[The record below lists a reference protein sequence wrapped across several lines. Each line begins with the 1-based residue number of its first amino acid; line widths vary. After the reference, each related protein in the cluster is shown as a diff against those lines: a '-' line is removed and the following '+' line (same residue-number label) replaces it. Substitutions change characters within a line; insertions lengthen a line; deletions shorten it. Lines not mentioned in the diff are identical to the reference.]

1 MKDRCILAVSNAIG
15 RNITAEEAKDIE
27 TRILRNMR
35 SVAVKDPAAFRSMP
49 PDLRLQEAA
58 KISAEELVQDAEVKK
73 LRVALTIKANDRIQN
88 YLDEQISKGMNHLEA
103 LKRTLI
109 FKGDG
114 KSNTLSV
121 ESRTNAIRSNSIRQL
136 VDTFEAVN
144 PRFWGLFESKEGI
157 SILTKE
163 IFGENTGNAEA
174 AKGAKAWHD
183 VANQLRDQFNSGGG
197 QIRKLED
204 WAVPQHHSQLK
215 IQKSGIDQW
224 VTDTFPLLKRDR
236 YVNDD
241 GSLMNDQQV
250 DGVLRSAWVTLAT
263 GGINKIEPGKMQGSS
278 MLANHN
284 AEARSIH
291 YKDAES
297 YLAYQEK
304 YGEQSLWGVMTGH
317 VSNLSSEL
325 ALLETYG
332 PNPDNVFNY
341 FVEKTLKEQALSD
354 PAKSGKAEKEAM
366 QLKDLF
372 DFVGGRTKP
381 IVNEHLAQTFDTL
394 RNWLISSRLGSAVI
408 TAISDEATMHLTA
421 QVNNLPE
428 MQLLRNE
435 LSALNPANATEKNMA
450 HRAGLAIDTMLSSM
464 NRWGQDNLGP
474 TFSSKMANTVMRMSG
489 MEALDGA
496 RRRAFGVTYMSALGE
511 MVGKYDKLSDLDVH
525 DNRILLSKGITD
537 ADWKLWKMAD
547 LESWGAGN
555 GVLTPEAIM
564 RIPDMQIQTAGLV
577 PNTPEGFASITSMK
591 RDAVLRLLGTVLEET
606 DMAVIRPGAAEKFM
620 TGSGIERGTWKGE
633 LTRSFFLFK
642 SFPIAM
648 ISRHF
653 MRGMNMETAGGKAGY
668 IASLVVGTTVLGA
681 VAQTVND
688 LLSGKNPRNYNPFDG
703 EHGVKNWIGA
713 LLKGG
718 SMGIYGDF
726 LFSGATQYSK
736 NGPIGAMLGP
746 VAGLVEEAMG
756 LTQGNLIQLG
766 QGKDTKFGAEVT
778 RFIKGNLPGA
788 NLWYAK
794 AALDHLIFQQMQEY
808 FSPGYLAQMKRRAQK
823 EFGQSY
829 FWSPGAGVG
838 DINAPDFAKIAGQ

>member
-1 MKDRCILAVSNAIG
+1 MKDRCISAVSNAIG

-27 TRILRNMR
+27 ARILRNMR
-35 SVAVKDPAAFRSMP
+35 AVASQDPAAFRSMP
-49 PDLRLQEAA
+49 PDIRLQEAA
-58 KISAEELVQDAEVKK
+58 KISAEELVKDAEVKK

-88 YLDEQISKGMNHLEA
+88 YLDEQTAKGMSHLEA
-103 LKRTLI
+103 LQRTLV

-121 ESRTNAIRSNSIRQL
+121 ESRTNAIRANSIRQL

-163 IFGENTGNAEA
+163 IFGEKTGNAEA

-183 VANQLRDQFNSGGG
+183 VANQLRDQFNAGGG
-197 QIRKLED
+197 QIRKLEN

-215 IQKSGIDQW
+215 IQKAGIDQW
-224 VTDTFPLLKRDR
+224 VTDTFPLLDRKR
-236 YVNDD
+236 YINDD

-250 DGVLRSAWVTLAT
+250 EGVLRSAWVTLAT
-263 GGINKIEPGKMQGSS
+263 GGINKIEPGKMTGSS

-291 YKDAES
+291 YKDADS
-297 YLAYQEK
+297 YLAYQER

-332 PNPDNVFNY
+332 PNPDNVFNF
-341 FVEKTLKEQALSD
+341 FVEKSLKEQALAD
-354 PAKSGKAEKEAM
+354 PTKAGKAEKQAM
-366 QLKDLF
+366 KLKDLF
-372 DFVGGRTKP
+372 DFVGGRTQP

-394 RNWLISSRLGSAVI
+394 RNWLVSSRLGSAVI
-408 TAISDEATMHLTA
+408 TAIADEATMHLTA
-421 QVNNLPE
+421 KINNLPE
-428 MQLLRNE
+428 MQLIRNE
-435 LSALNPANATEKNMA
+435 LSALNIANQTEKDLA
-450 HRAGLAIDTMLSSM
+450 HRAGLAIDTMLSSL

-474 TFSSKMANTVMRMSG
+474 TFSSKMANAVMRASG

-496 RRRAFGVTYMSALGE
+496 RRRAFGVTYLSALGE
-511 MVGKYDKLSDLDVH
+511 MAGKYDKLSDLDVH
-525 DNRILLSKGITD
+525 DHKILLSKGITD
-537 ADWKLWKMAD
+537 TDWKIWKLAD
-547 LESWGAGN
+547 LEKWGAGN

-564 RIPDMQIQTAGLV
+564 RIDPTKLQAAGIVPAGEAGLAQAA
-577 PNTPEGFASITSMK
+577 GMK
-591 RDAVLRLLGTVLEET
+591 REAVLRLLGTVLEET

-648 ISRHF
+648 IYRHW
-653 MRGMNMETAGGKAGY
+653 MRGMGMETAGGKAGY

-688 LLSGKNPRNYNPFDG
+688 LLSGKNPRNYNPVDG

-713 LLKGG
+713 MLKGG
-718 SMGIYGDF
+718 SLGIYGDF
-726 LFSGATQYSK
+726 LFSQATQSSRT
-736 NGPIGAMLGP
+736 GPIGAMLGP

-756 LTQGNLIQLG
+756 LTQGNLIQLA
-766 QGKDTKFGAEVT
+766 QGKDTKFGGELT
-778 RFIKGNLPGA
+778 RFIKGNIPGA
-788 NLWYAK
+788 NIWYAK
-794 AALDHLIFQQMQEY
+794 AALDHLVFQQLQEY

-829 FWSPGAGVG
+829 FWSPGAGI
-838 DINAPDFAKIAGQ
+838 DQINAPDFAKIAGQ